1 MIKCKSLNHVGLRV
15 SDTPHSRKFYE
26 DLLGFKV
33 MPRPNFPFGGAWYG
47 IGRNMVHLIESKS
60 SGRKIDP
67 LGPHL
72 AIEIE
77 DFDGAKTELER
88 NGIEYVEAAS
98 MASVSQIPVSQ
109 TGRQLW
115 LVDPDGNTIELRTPG
130 SMTQIP
136 D

>member
-1 MIKCKSLNHVGLRV
+1 MIKTKSLNHVGLRV
-15 SDTPHSRKFYE
+15 ADTPRARKFYE
-26 DLLGFKV
+26 GLLGFKV
-33 MPRPNFPFGGAWYG
+33 MPRPEFPFDGAWYG
-47 IGRNMVHLIESKS
+47 IGRNMVHLIESEKGS
-60 SGRKIDP
+60 KKIDP

-77 DFDGAKTELER
+77 DYDSAKAELDR
-88 NGIEYVEAAS
+88 NGIEYIEAAN
-98 MASVSQIPVSQ
+98 MTNVGSVPVSQ

-115 LVDPDGNTIELRTPG
+115 IVDPDGNTIELRTPG

>member
-1 MIKCKSLNHVGLRV
+1 MIKTKSLNHVGLRV
-15 SDTPHSRKFYE
+15 ADTPRARKFYE

-33 MPRPNFPFGGAWYG
+33 MPRPEFPFGGAWYG
-47 IGRNMVHLIESKS
+47 IGRNMVHLIESEK
-60 SGRKIDP
+60 GAKKIDP

-77 DFDGAKTELER
+77 DYDGAKAELER
-88 NGIEYVEAAS
+88 NGIEYVEAAN
-98 MASVSQIPVSQ
+98 MTNVGSVPVSQ

-115 LVDPDGNTIELRTPG
+115 IIDPDGNTIELRTPG

>member
-15 SDTPHSRKFYE
+15 SNTSRSRRIYE

-33 MPRPNFPFGGAWYG
+33 MPRPQFPFPGAWYG
-47 IGRNMVHLIESKS
+47 IGHNMVHLIEAAP
-60 SGRKIDP
+60 SGKKIDP

-72 AIEIE
+72 AIEVE
-77 DFDGAKTELER
+77 DFDAAKAELDR
-88 NGIEYVEAAS
+88 AGIEYIEAVNMS
-98 MASVSQIPVSQ
+98 GVNQVPVSQ

-115 LVDPDGNTIELRTPG
+115 FIDPDGNTIELRTPG

-136 D
+136 E